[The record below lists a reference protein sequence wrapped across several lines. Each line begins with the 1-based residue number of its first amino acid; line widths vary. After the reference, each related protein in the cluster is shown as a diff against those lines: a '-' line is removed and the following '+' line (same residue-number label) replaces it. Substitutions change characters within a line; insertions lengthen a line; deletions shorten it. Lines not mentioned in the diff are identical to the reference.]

1 MLDAAELIGVNMSEL
16 EKSKLKKLGR
26 IIKRTRRE
34 MGMTQA
40 RLAELIGVEV
50 SHIWRLEKGIWALL
64 PIGDSAKSFLFLE
77 PFTLF
82 SFLKP

>member
-1 MLDAAELIGVNMSEL
+1 MSEL

-40 RLAELIGVEV
+40 KLAELIGVEV
-50 SHIWRLEKGIWALL
+50 GHIWRSEKGMSNMGLITYWRLCEV
-64 PIGDSAKSFLFLE
+64 LFI
-77 PFTLF
+77 
-82 SFLKP
+82 S

>member
-1 MLDAAELIGVNMSEL
+1 MSEL

-50 SHIWRLEKGIWALL
+50 SHIWRLEKGMSNIGSYYLLATLRSPFHFLNLL
-64 PIGDSAKSFLFLE
+64 PHLVF
-77 PFTLF
+77 
-82 SFLKP
+82 

>member
-1 MLDAAELIGVNMSEL
+1 MSEL

-26 IIKRTRRE
+26 IIKLTRRE

-50 SHIWRLEKGIWALL
+50 SHIWRLEKGMSNMGLITYWRLCEV
-64 PIGDSAKSFLFLE
+64 LFI
-77 PFTLF
+77 
-82 SFLKP
+82 S